1 MYLSPIKLIAIF
13 KCFKCLQN
21 IRKPLTFDIEY
32 VNKQFRQ
39 I

>member
-1 MYLSPIKLIAIF
+1 MYLSPIKLIAI
-13 KCFKCLQN
+13 FKCLQN

-32 VNKQFRQ
+32 VKKQFRQ